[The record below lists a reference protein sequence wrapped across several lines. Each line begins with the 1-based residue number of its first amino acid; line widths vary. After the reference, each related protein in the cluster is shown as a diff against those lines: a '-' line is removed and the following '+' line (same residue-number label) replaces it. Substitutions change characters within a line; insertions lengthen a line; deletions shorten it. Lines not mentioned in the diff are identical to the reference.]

1 MICSPRTSL
10 RWTSQLVTVLALASC
25 TESSSVAYEVPAPP
39 VEAPLAA
46 EVNPFI
52 GEGNLNDQPLAV
64 PARSHNAITDGGTLR
79 LRMTAPPI

>member
-1 MICSPRTSL
+1 MVCSPRTSL
-10 RWTSQLVTVLALASC
+10 LYTAQLVTLLALASC

-52 GEGNLNDQPLAV
+52 GTAGEG
-64 PARSHNAITDGGTLR
+64 
-79 LRMTAPPI
+79 